1 MITNKQKTK
10 LLNPTYIHDNIYMWC
25 NKMAQQK
32 DHSDQ
37 QITTIKQICAM
48 TSGEQGKYVIIDDQ
62 LVETPTKHQKYR
74 RNVAGDWCYQT
85 EYLGKWH
92 KLDK

>member
-1 MITNKQKTK
+1 
-10 LLNPTYIHDNIYMWC
+10 
-25 NKMAQQK
+25 MAQQK

-48 TSGEQGKYVIIDDQ
+48 TSGEQGKYVIIDDA

-74 RNVAGDWCYQT
+74 KSVGGDWCYQT
-85 EYLGKWH
+85 KYLGKWH

>member
-1 MITNKQKTK
+1 
-10 LLNPTYIHDNIYMWC
+10 MWC

-74 RNVAGDWCYQT
+74 KNVAGDWCYQT